1 MLRVPPELSL
11 TERLLTYRTL
21 ILSEEEH
28 EGAHPQTEPR
38 DADRQYLGDDHGWE
52 EGEQRGEPGRI
63 EVEGLSGRH
72 RGQHEDDL
80 VGEADEEH
88 VDRRSRV
95 AAELVDAEVAGAQ
108 ESAPAVS
115 RRAAADAARAGNR
128 KGGG

>member
-1 MLRVPPELSL
+1 MIRRPPE
-11 TERLLTYRTL
+11 TTRTDTPFPYTTL
-21 ILSEEEH
+21 FRSDVGRAEEEH
-28 EGAHPQTEPR
+28 EGALPQTEPR
-38 DADRQYLGDDHGWE
+38 DADRQHLGDGHGWE

-95 AAELVDAEVAGAQ
+95 RSEA
-108 ESAPAVS
+108 
-115 RRAAADAARAGNR
+115 RREGKECDSTCRSGWSP
-128 KGGG
+128 